1 MQKDKF
7 FLIYVEVP
15 KEQVFLTDF
24 SKSLEPLNI
33 KLILV
38 NSNLIFQMLFNYYWE
53 LTMCSITWLG
63 MNFSWPNIHL

>member
-7 FLIYVEVP
+7 FLFYVEVP
-15 KEQVFLTDF
+15 KGQVFLTDF

-38 NSNLIFQMLFNYYWE
+38 NSNLIFQML
-53 LTMCSITWLG
+53 SIIIG
-63 MNFSWPNIHL
+63 N